1 MSLPETVYAK
11 DVKKR
16 VKGATPETLKSLQ
29 ERMGIRLGAL
39 AALVRMLELRV
50 EELEGTEG
58 TGSMEDDFQALSR
71 AKESKDEASLRRLA
85 CMIYRRVV
93 SYALMLHTMLK
104 QQNAKSMPS

>member
-1 MSLPETVYAK
+1 MAVSLPETIYAK

-16 VKGATPETLKSLQ
+16 IKGCATPETLKSTQ

-50 EELEGTEG
+50 EELEGSEG

-71 AKESKDEASLRRLA
+71 AKEGKDEASMRRLA
-85 CMIYRRVV
+85 CMVYRRVG
-93 SYALMLHTMLK
+93 SSWWDNYATYLLK
-104 QQNAKSMPS
+104 